1 MAIFSQNLRI
11 VSEREDSIDSIG
23 AAYAPPTSGTTTV
36 VDDSIIVST
45 DNSTAQQFPIGFGS
59 YLDGI
64 LPADIATSAGT
75 FAVTMQQ
82 VKNISSIPI
91 EKFAQIVTNIETIN
105 GLTINGTTVP
115 VDTTLVDGALPLI
128 ALGSGPYGTYTMSD
142 FFGCMTG
149 LPYIGIDILGLINA
163 LETPALYNIY
173 KQLYLAVTWERAT
186 GVDVIYSTR
195 PEESPPGVFT
205 NYYTPTS
212 LVLPTNL
219 GGGYGRDG
227 APAPTI
233 TISNGGL
240 GTTTIGT
247 IDTELGTLLNAGS
260 FVSGQVYQI
269 VTVGTTNF
277 TLIGAASNTIG
288 VCFKAT
294 GIGSGTGTARLS
306 NFGRVT
312 SVSLAYSGPE
322 SIYIPTATVAY
333 PPGGIE
339 TSPGVFI
346 FDNNIVQTYIQAAND
361 EISTIQS
368 NNQRLSEQ
376 MNSNWND
383 TGTQLTIEQRA
394 LDTALPVAVPP
405 IEVVT
410 DLAQFPTTQYAF
422 TDSVPQFALN
432 TDPHMQAQSIEAIA
446 NICSPGGQS
455 IVGMMREARNQARLT
470 QIGITLDNNISDSV
484 TPVENKTL
492 LANGSINN
500 TPPAKLGQVDCNTG
514 DEVTANPYGFYDPVD
529 NNYYVTNPVYL
540 GLGGIGAGGNN
551 TGNGW
556 TGSGQ
561 VGGGSTPA
569 VPTAVDV
576 GNTGIYGGS
585 LTGNNESTGLEG
597 NGLTGNQGGAGGGVN
612 GSNNGLLNG
621 TSAVETGATTA
632 FGSFAGSPYANI
644 IPANL
649 NVLYTSKNLLP
660 STYTIP
666 EAIDEVIRCNC
677 DCWDMI

>member
-1 MAIFSQNLRI
+1 MAGFFQNLRI
-11 VSEREDSIDSIG
+11 VSEREDAIDAIG
-23 AAYAPPTSGTTTV
+23 AAYAPPTSGTNTV
-36 VDDSIIVST
+36 VEDSITIST
-45 DNSTAQQFPIGFGS
+45 DNATVQQFPIGFGS

-64 LPADIATSAGT
+64 LPADMATAAGA
-75 FAVTMQQ
+75 FGVTMQQ
-82 VKNISSIPI
+82 IKNISSIPI
-91 EKFAQIVTNIETIN
+91 EKFAQVVTNLETIN
-105 GLTINGTTVP
+105 GLTINGSTVP
-115 VDTTLVDGALPLI
+115 VDTTLVSGALPLI

-163 LETPALYNIY
+163 LETPTLYNIY

-186 GVDVIYSTR
+186 VSVQYDTYQVEVDPGPPPSYVTYYHVTGLTITYS
-195 PEESPPGVFT
+195 
-205 NYYTPTS
+205 
-212 LVLPTNL
+212 
-219 GGGYGRDG
+219 GGGYGREG
-227 APAPTI
+227 AAAPVV
-233 TISNGGL
+233 TISNGGS
-240 GTTTIGT
+240 GITTIGT
-247 IDTELGTLLNAGS
+247 DDTNIA
-260 FVSGQVYQI
+260 
-269 VTVGTTNF
+269 
-277 TLIGAASNTIG
+277 
-288 VCFKAT
+288 
-294 GIGSGTGTARLS
+294 
-306 NFGRVT
+306 NFGRVLTVAVASAGTDST
-312 SVSLAYSGPE
+312 SV
-322 SIYIPTATVAY
+322 PTATIEF
-333 PPGGIE
+333 PPGIGSFSN
-339 TSPGVFI
+339 T
-346 FDNNIVQTYIQAAND
+346 IVQGYIDAANI
-361 EISTIQS
+361 EIATIQS

-376 MNSNWND
+376 LNTNWNA

-394 LDTALPVAVPP
+394 IDTGLSVPVPP
-405 IEVVT
+405 APIDVVT

-470 QIGITLDNNISDSV
+470 QVGITLDNNISDSI
-484 TPVENKTL
+484 PAVENKTL

-500 TPPAKLGQVDCNTG
+500 TPPAQLSQVDCNTG
-514 DEVTANPYGFYDPVD
+514 NEVTANPYGFYNPEN
-529 NNYYVTNPVYL
+529 NNYYITNPNYL
-540 GLGGIGAGGNN
+540 GTGGIGASGTVAGGTGTGTGGTGTGGNN

-585 LTGNNESTGLEG
+585 LTGDNGSTGIDG
-597 NGLTGNQGGAGGGVN
+597 DGSTGNQSGGG
-612 GSNNGLLNG
+612 GIGGTGGIGTNNGALSG
-621 TSAVETGATTA
+621 TFAVVAGATTA
-632 FGSFAGSPYANI
+632 LGSFAGSPYTNI

>member
-1 MAIFSQNLRI
+1 MAGFFQNLLV
-11 VSEREDSIDSIG
+11 VSEREDSIDAIG

-36 VDDSIIVST
+36 IDDIITIPT

-64 LPADIATSAGT
+64 LPPDMATACGAFGVS
-75 FAVTMQQ
+75 MQQ

-91 EKFAQIVTNIETIN
+91 EKFAQVVTNLETIS
-105 GLTINGTTVP
+105 GLPINGTTVP
-115 VDTTLVDGALPLI
+115 VDTTLVSGSLPLI

-163 LETPALYNIY
+163 LETPALYNTY
-173 KQLYLAVTWERAT
+173 KQLYLAVTWECAT
-186 GVDVIYSTR
+186 VSVQYTTYQVETDPG
-195 PEESPPGVFT
+195 PPPSYT
-205 NYYTPTS
+205 TYYHVTGLTITDP
-212 LVLPTNL
+212 
-219 GGGYGRDG
+219 GGGYGREG
-227 APAPTI
+227 AAAPVI
-233 TISNGGL
+233 TISNGGS
-240 GTTTIGT
+240 GTSTIGT
-247 IDTELGTLLNAGS
+247 DDTNIT
-260 FVSGQVYQI
+260 
-269 VTVGTTNF
+269 
-277 TLIGAASNTIG
+277 
-288 VCFKAT
+288 
-294 GIGSGTGTARLS
+294 
-306 NFGRVT
+306 NFGRVLTVAVSSAGSDST
-312 SVSLAYSGPE
+312 SV
-322 SIYIPTATVAY
+322 PTATVAF
-333 PPGGIE
+333 PPGTG
-339 TSPGVFI
+339 SFS
-346 FDNNIVQTYIQAAND
+346 NSIVQSYIDAANA

-368 NNQRLSEQ
+368 NNRLLSEQ

-394 LDTALPVAVPP
+394 LNTALPVAVPP
-405 IEVVT
+405 VEVLT

-470 QIGITLDNNISDSV
+470 QVGISLDNNISDSI

-500 TPPAKLGQVDCNTG
+500 TPPAKLSQVECNTG
-514 DEVTANPYGFYDPVD
+514 NEITANPYGFYDPED
-529 NNYYVTNPVYL
+529 NNYYVTNPSYL
-540 GLGGIGAGGNN
+540 GVGGVGSNGNN
-551 TGNGW
+551 INNSGGW

-576 GNTGIYGGS
+576 GNTGTYGGT
-585 LTGNNESTGLEG
+585 LTGAGDNGLTGVGG
-597 NGLTGNQGGAGGGVN
+597 NGLTGNQNGAGTIA
-612 GSNNGLLNG
+612 L
-621 TSAVETGATTA
+621 
-632 FGSFAGSPYANI
+632 GSFAGSPYTNI

-660 STYTIP
+660 STYSIP

>member
-1 MAIFSQNLRI
+1 MAGFFQNLRL

-36 VDDSIIVST
+36 VDDSITVST

-64 LPADIATSAGT
+64 LPADIATSAGA
-75 FAVTMQQ
+75 FSVTMQQ

-91 EKFAQIVTNIETIN
+91 EKFAQVVTNIETIN
-105 GLTINGTTVP
+105 GLAINGTAVP
-115 VDTTLVDGALPLI
+115 VDTTLVSGALPLI

-163 LETPALYNIY
+163 LETPTLYNIY
-173 KQLYLAVTWERAT
+173 KQLYLSVTWERAT
-186 GVDVIYSTR
+186 VSVQYTTYQVETDPG
-195 PEESPPGVFT
+195 PPPSYT
-205 NYYTPTS
+205 TYYHVTGLTINDP
-212 LVLPTNL
+212 
-219 GGGYGRDG
+219 GGGYGREG
-227 APAPTI
+227 SAAPVI
-233 TISNGGL
+233 TISNGGS
-240 GTTTIGT
+240 GTSTIGT
-247 IDTELGTLLNAGS
+247 DDTNIT
-260 FVSGQVYQI
+260 
-269 VTVGTTNF
+269 
-277 TLIGAASNTIG
+277 
-288 VCFKAT
+288 
-294 GIGSGTGTARLS
+294 
-306 NFGRVT
+306 NFGRVLTVAVSSAGSDST
-312 SVSLAYSGPE
+312 SV
-322 SIYIPTATVAY
+322 PTATVDF
-333 PPGGIE
+333 PIGTGSFSN
-339 TSPGVFI
+339 T
-346 FDNNIVQTYIQAAND
+346 IVQSYIDAANT
-361 EISTIQS
+361 EISIIQS

-376 MNSNWND
+376 MNSNWD
-383 TGTQLTIEQRA
+383 ETGTQLTIEQRA
-394 LDTALPVAVPP
+394 IDTGLPVPVPP
-405 IEVVT
+405 APADVVT

-422 TDSVPQFALN
+422 TDSVPQFGLN

-446 NICSPGGQS
+446 NICSSGGQS
-455 IVGMMREARNQARLT
+455 IIGMMREARNQARLT
-470 QIGITLDNNISDSV
+470 QIGISLDNNISDSV
-484 TPVENKTL
+484 TAVENKTL

-500 TPPAKLGQVDCNTG
+500 TPPAKLSQVQCNTG
-514 DEVTANPYGFYDPVD
+514 DEITANPYGFYDPAD

-540 GLGGIGAGGNN
+540 GVGGIGPNSNTNN
-551 TGNGW
+551 NSNNNGW

-569 VPTAVDV
+569 VPSAVDV
-576 GNTGIYGGS
+576 GDTGVYGGS
-585 LTGNNESTGLEG
+585 LSGGTGT
-597 NGLTGNQGGAGGGVN
+597 TGNQGNA
-612 GSNNGLLNG
+612 GSNNGSLNG

-632 FGSFAGSPYANI
+632 YGSFAGSPYTNI

>member
-1 MAIFSQNLRI
+1 
-11 VSEREDSIDSIG
+11 
-23 AAYAPPTSGTTTV
+23 
-36 VDDSIIVST
+36 
-45 DNSTAQQFPIGFGS
+45 
-59 YLDGI
+59 
-64 LPADIATSAGT
+64 
-75 FAVTMQQ
+75 
-82 VKNISSIPI
+82 
-91 EKFAQIVTNIETIN
+91 
-105 GLTINGTTVP
+105 
-115 VDTTLVDGALPLI
+115 
-128 ALGSGPYGTYTMSD
+128 
-142 FFGCMTG
+142 MTG

-173 KQLYLAVTWERAT
+173 EQLYLAVTWEGAT
-186 GVDVIYSTR
+186 ATWNGS
-195 PEESPPGVFT
+195 SFT
-205 NYYTPTS
+205 YT
-212 LVLPTNL
+212 NR
-219 GGGYGRDG
+219 GGGYAT
-227 APAPTI
+227 APNVTV
-233 TISNGGL
+233 GGNPA
-240 GTTTIGT
+240 TATIGT
-247 IDTELGTLLNAGS
+247 DPTN
-260 FVSGQVYQI
+260 I
-269 VTVGTTNF
+269 VTFGRIISISYSGIASTVVIDPPPGGGWPTMNTVVQGY
-277 TLIGAASNTIG
+277 IGAANAEIL
-288 VCFKAT
+288 A
-294 GIGSGTGTARLS
+294 IQ
-306 NFGRVT
+306 T
-312 SVSLAYSGPE
+312 SK
-322 SIYIPTATVAY
+322 
-333 PPGGIE
+333 
-339 TSPGVFI
+339 
-346 FDNNIVQTYIQAAND
+346 
-361 EISTIQS
+361 
-368 NNQRLSEQ
+368 QRLAEQ
-376 MNSNWND
+376 MNTNWNL

-394 LDTALPVAVPP
+394 LATALPVGVPP
-405 IEVVT
+405 VAAID

-446 NICSPGGQS
+446 NLCLPGGQS

-470 QIGITLDNNISDSV
+470 QIGISLDNNISDSI
-484 TPVENKTL
+484 TTVENKTL

-514 DEVTANPYGFYDPVD
+514 DEVTANPYGFYDPED

-540 GLGGIGAGGNN
+540 GAGGIGAGGNN

-585 LTGNNESTGLEG
+585 LTGNNGSTGLEG
-597 NGLTGNQGGAGGGVN
+597 NGLTGNQGGTGGTGGGVN

-632 FGSFAGSPYANI
+632 YGSFAGSPYTNI

>member
-11 VSEREDSIDSIG
+11 VSEREDSIDAIG
-23 AAYAPPTSGTTTV
+23 AAYAPPTSGTTTI
-36 VDDSIIVST
+36 VDDSITIAT
-45 DNSTAQQFPIGFGS
+45 DNSNVQQFPIGFGS

-64 LPADIATSAGT
+64 LPPDIATSAGT

-115 VDTTLVDGALPLI
+115 VDTTLVSGALPLI

-163 LETPALYNIY
+163 LETPTLYNIY

-186 GVDVIYSTR
+186 VSVQYSTYQVEVD
-195 PEESPPGVFT
+195 PGPPPSYVT
-205 NYYTPTS
+205 YYHVTGLTVTYS
-212 LVLPTNL
+212 
-219 GGGYGRDG
+219 GGGYGREG
-227 APAPTI
+227 AAAPII
-233 TISNGGL
+233 TISNGGS

-247 IDTELGTLLNAGS
+247 DDTAVPG
-260 FVSGQVYQI
+260 
-269 VTVGTTNF
+269 
-277 TLIGAASNTIG
+277 
-288 VCFKAT
+288 
-294 GIGSGTGTARLS
+294 
-306 NFGRVT
+306 NFGRVLTATLSSSGSDTT
-312 SVSLAYSGPE
+312 SV
-322 SIYIPTATVAY
+322 PTATIAF
-333 PPGGIE
+333 PPGTG
-339 TSPGVFI
+339 SFS
-346 FDNNIVQTYIQAAND
+346 NSIVQGYIDAANV
-361 EISTIQS
+361 EIAIIQS

-394 LDTALPVAVPP
+394 IDTGLPVAVPP
-405 IEVVT
+405 VEVVT

-470 QIGITLDNNISDSV
+470 QIGISLDNNISDSV
-484 TPVENKTL
+484 TAVENKTL

-500 TPPAKLGQVDCNTG
+500 TPPATLSQVQCNTG
-514 DEVTANPYGFYDPVD
+514 DEITANPYGFYDPVD

-540 GLGGIGAGGNN
+540 GSGGIGSNSNTNN
-551 TGNGW
+551 NSNDNNGW

-561 VGGGSTPA
+561 TGGGSTPA
-569 VPTAVDV
+569 VPSAVDV
-576 GNTGIYGGS
+576 GDTGVYGGS
-585 LTGNNESTGLEG
+585 LFGGTGT
-597 NGLTGNQGGAGGGVN
+597 TGNQGNAGTGDTGSIGN
-612 GSNNGLLNG
+612 QGNAGSNNGLLNG

-632 FGSFAGSPYANI
+632 YGSFAGSPYTNI